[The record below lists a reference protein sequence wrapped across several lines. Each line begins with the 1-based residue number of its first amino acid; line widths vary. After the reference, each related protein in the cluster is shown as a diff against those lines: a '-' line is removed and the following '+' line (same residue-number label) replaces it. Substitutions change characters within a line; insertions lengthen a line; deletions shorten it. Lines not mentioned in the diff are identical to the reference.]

1 MKKLLLI
8 LLCLPMLLLGQNLE
22 YNRTIDTLF
31 SLTIP
36 SGTAFD
42 GSNQLII
49 GDYLS
54 IPNGKVWK
62 VQSIMLMSPLADTG
76 PIAFCSSGNYGNL
89 SSITASIVMMIKN
102 NGIEQR
108 MYSRIIPSNIN
119 DQGENYLKSPLW
131 CKNSELG
138 FGFTHTYTD
147 SINNIICLSSDFTA
161 HIHFSI
167 LEFNGN

>member
-1 MKKLLLI
+1 
-8 LLCLPMLLLGQNLE
+8 MLLLGQNLE

-31 SLTIP
+31 SLTLP

-62 VQSIMLMSPLADTG
+62 VQSIMLMSP
-76 PIAFCSSGNYGNL
+76 IASAGNIIFCSGGNWGNL
-89 SSITASIVMMIKN
+89 SSISASIVMMIKN
-102 NGIEQR
+102 NGIEQQ
-108 MYSRIIPSNIN
+108 MHSRSIPSSLN
-119 DQGENYLKSPLW
+119 DQGDNYLKSPLW

-138 FGFTHTYTD
+138 IGFTHNYTD
-147 SINNIICLSSDFTA
+147 SISNIICLSSDFTA